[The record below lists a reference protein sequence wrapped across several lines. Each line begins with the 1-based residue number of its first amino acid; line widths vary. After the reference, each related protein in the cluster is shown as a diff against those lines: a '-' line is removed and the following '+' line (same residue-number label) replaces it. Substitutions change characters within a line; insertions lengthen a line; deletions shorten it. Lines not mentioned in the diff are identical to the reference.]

1 MLAQRHQDRTR
12 MRSDCV
18 RASVMCTPGSKG
30 AVPEARMGLA
40 PCTSSCFPSMQL
52 AYQEWITD

>member
-1 MLAQRHQDRTR
+1 

-18 RASVMCTPGSKG
+18 RASVMCEPGSKG